1 MWQTVDYK
9 GNIVKWYEAEL
20 IELIRQVCEE
30 TIKSNN
36 PYCGSSPYAMGRCI
50 TAENILDLIQENE
63 K

>member
-1 MWQTVDYK
+1 MWVRDNK
-9 GNIVKWYEAEL
+9 VWYEAEL

-36 PYCGSSPYAMGRCI
+36 PDSGTNPYAAGRCI

-63 K
+63 GCMNQ

>member
-9 GNIVKWYEAEL
+9 GNTVKWYEAEL

-36 PYCGSSPYAMGRCI
+36 PYSGTNPYASGRCI

-63 K
+63 R